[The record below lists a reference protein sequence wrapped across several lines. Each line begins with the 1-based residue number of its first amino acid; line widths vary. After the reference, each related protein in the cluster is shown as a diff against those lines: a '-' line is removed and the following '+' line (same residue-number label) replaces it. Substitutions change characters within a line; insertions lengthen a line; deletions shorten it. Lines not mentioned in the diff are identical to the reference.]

1 MKKIFTFILAL
12 VASVGISSAAITVR
26 LDPNSCSSWSTVRL
40 WAWTDEGNVFD
51 SWPGQIVS
59 KDGDGWYAYTFSS
72 SISSVNIIWTNGTA
86 QTVDITGVTS
96 STCYKLNSQTG
107 TTIKVSVVSCG
118 SEGGQGGTPVS
129 GKYKIGD
136 LYYNLSKNQ
145 TAEVTYEFSGTSSNY
160 QGLTTANI
168 PSSVTYSGTTYS
180 VTSIGNNAFD
190 RCSSLIS
197 VTIPNS
203 VTSIGSYA
211 LSRCSGLTSVTIG
224 NSVTSIGN
232 SAFYKCSS
240 LTSVTIPNSVTSI
253 GDRAFDDCS
262 SLPVINNLRYADTYL
277 LEAVD
282 RTRSTYTIKD
292 GTRWIGAHAFEDCS
306 SLTSVTIP
314 NSVTSIGGDAFSGC
328 SSLTSV
334 TIPNSVTSIGYE
346 AFYKCSSLTSVT
358 IGNSV
363 TSIGDRAF
371 YFCSSLTSVT
381 IPNSVTSIGH
391 YAFNGCS
398 GLTSVTIPNSV
409 TSIGSSAF
417 SGCSG
422 LTAIYVPCGEMERF
436 KQMLN
441 NDSRINDHSPLPYTI
456 TINATN
462 GSVAY
467 PQTMCDDMQL
477 IATPYN
483 GYHFVKWSDGNTDN
497 PRTFELTRDTTFT
510 ALFAPNQCTVS
521 LQCDDNQGSVEGA
534 GVFDYLTEVQIS
546 ATPAYGYHFTFW
558 SDGNTANP
566 RTITVTKDVAL
577 TANFAINK
585 YALNVSCNAEQGSVT
600 GSGSYNYLSNRTI
613 EATSNY
619 GYHFTKWS
627 DGNTDNP
634 RTIELRQN
642 TTLEAIFAVDKY
654 GTCGDNLQLTW
665 RYDTGSQ
672 TLTISGEGDLTTNMR
687 YGVEAVKEMK
697 ELVIEDGVGVIGNE
711 AFANIK
717 TLNTITLGKDVR
729 KLQERVFY
737 NCYNLTAIYN
747 YRKTPASATSNT
759 FEEVD
764 KYACTIYVLA
774 GSEEMFRSA
783 TGWKDFY
790 SILAIGATETTVSDN
805 KVSVEPSDNSATV
818 TWPVSNEAASYTID
832 ITKDGVVFCR
842 LTFNANGQLTGIAF
856 APGRDGQSMA
866 SAAVMTANGLQF
878 TVTGL
883 NSNTQYG
890 YNLTAKDANE
900 QPIATYSGSFTTTSE
915 GVPTGI
921 GNTAVE
927 QKTTKILHNGEVL
940 IMRGGKIYNLQGVEV
955 K

>member
-1 MKKIFTFILAL
+1 MKKLFAFVATALLSVATFASREVVPSDADLASY
-12 VASVGISSAAITVR
+12 ATGTYTMCIYNESACNGIVLNGTYAGWPSAADHATL
-26 LDPNSCSSWSTVRL
+26 LDFKKVDGFEGWYVVT
-40 WAWTDEGNVFD
+40 WEDATD
-51 SWPGQIVS
+51 PAA
-59 KDGDGWYAYTFSS
+59 GDGVQAKPIQLDGSGLFNWDYQLGPDAELIRGTAKLLPG
-72 SISSVNIIWTNGTA
+72 NNGTE
-86 QTVDITGVTS
+86 VDIKNIGAGIVVIDVKSWKNNPCAAVYHTYKVTLVSPDCNEEDYVVPAISGGFNNWAQEALTLNELKTAERQNANLPGGVFEIS
-96 STCYKLNSQTG
+96 FKAAE
-107 TTIKVSVVSCG
+107 G
-118 SEGGQGGTPVS
+118 SEFKFRS
-129 GKYKIGD
+129 SEEWGKDWSNQLKEYVAEDDEWKAFNDGANLVLGEETTLVYDLGDPTLYSWDNCATVVRQYKIGD
-136 LYYNLSKNQ
+136 LYYSLNATNK
-145 TAEVTYEFSGTSSNY
+145 TAEVTYELRESNNY

-168 PSSVTYSGTTYS
+168 PASVTYSGTTYS
-180 VTSIGNNAFD
+180 VTSIGDWAFD
-190 RCSSLIS
+190 
-197 VTIPNS
+197 N
-203 VTSIGSYA
+203 
-211 LSRCSGLTSVTIG
+211 
-224 NSVTSIGN
+224 
-232 SAFYKCSS
+232 CSS

-253 GDRAFDDCS
+253 GD
-262 SLPVINNLRYADTYL
+262 Y
-277 LEAVD
+277 
-282 RTRSTYTIKD
+282 
-292 GTRWIGAHAFEDCS
+292 
-306 SLTSVTIP
+306 
-314 NSVTSIGGDAFSGC
+314 
-328 SSLTSV
+328 
-334 TIPNSVTSIGYE
+334 
-346 AFYKCSSLTSVT
+346 AFYLCSGLTSVT

-363 TSIGDRAF
+363 TSIGEKAF
-371 YFCSSLTSVT
+371 AGCSS
-381 IPNSVTSIGH
+381 
-391 YAFNGCS
+391 
-398 GLTSVTIPNSV
+398 
-409 TSIGSSAF
+409 
-417 SGCSG
+417 

-436 KQMLN
+436 KQLLN
-441 NDSRINDHSPLPYTI
+441 NDSRVKYAPVPYSI
-456 TINATN
+456 TINAEN
-462 GSVAY
+462 GSVTY
-467 PQTMCDDMQL
+467 PQTKCDDML
-477 IATPYN
+477 LTANPYY
-483 GYHFVKWSDGNTDN
+483 GYHFTQWSDGNTNN
-497 PRTFELTRDTTFT
+497 PRTFVLTKDTTFT
-510 ALFAPNQCTVS
+510 AQFAPNQYTLS
-521 LQCDDNQGSVEGA
+521 LQCNENQGTVEGA
-534 GVFDYLTEVQIS
+534 GVFDYLAQVQIS
-546 ATPAYGYHFTFW
+546 ATPAYGYHFSSW

-577 TANFAINK
+577 TANFAPNK
-585 YALNVSCNAEQGSVT
+585 YSINVSCNAEQGSVT

-619 GYHFTKWS
+619 GYHFKQWS

-634 RTIELRQN
+634 RTIELRQD
-642 TTLEAIFAVDKY
+642 TAFVAIFDVDKY

-672 TLTISGEGDLTTNMR
+672 TLTISGDGDLTANMR
-687 YGVEAVKEMK
+687 YGVEAVKEMR

-842 LTFNANGQLTGIAF
+842 LTFNADGQLTGIAF

-883 NSNTQYG
+883 NSGTQYG
-890 YNLTAKDANE
+890 YNVTAKDANE

-921 GNTAVE
+921 DNTAVE
-927 QKTTKILHNGEVL
+927 QKITKILRNGEVL
-940 IMRGGKIYNLQGVEV
+940 ILRDGKTYTLQGVEV